1 MMRAFDTSFL
11 APAPPVNPLDTS
23 PLLAQL
29 VAAWV
34 VFVGACLGSF
44 LNVVIARVPAGAS
57 IVRPGSRCP
66 RCGTPIRWY
75 DNIPVLS
82 WILLRA
88 RCRTCRAPISVRYP
102 AVELLGA
109 GAAWLALTRHG
120 LSAAAAAEVAFA
132 LLLVALSFIDLD
144 TWLLPHALTWPLIAA
159 GLLAAALGVAP
170 AASIRASA
178 LGALVGFAG
187 FAAVAVVGKRLA
199 GREAL
204 GFGDVWLLAGIG
216 AWLGVAALLPVV
228 LLASVQ
234 GAVVGLAL
242 IALGR
247 AQPGPRPDASSPDA
261 PSPEV
266 PPQPPPEGA
275 PPGAEATAPHP
286 AEPAAEPPSTS
297 TPTSTSAPAPA
308 PEAPSAEP
316 AADAEDPDADWVPP
330 RNAIPFG
337 PFLAAAALE
346 WLYLSGAIARLVPML
361 GVFR

>member
-1 MMRAFDTSFL
+1 M
-11 APAPPVNPLDTS
+11 NPLDTS

-44 LNVVIARVPAGAS
+44 LNVVIARVPAGES

-109 GAAWLALTRHG
+109 GAAWLALARHG
-120 LSAAAAAEVAFA
+120 LSAAAAAELAFA

-144 TWLLPHALTWPLIAA
+144 TWLLPHALTWPLIGA

-170 AASIRASA
+170 AASARASA
-178 LGALVGFAG
+178 LGAMVGFAG

-247 AQPGPRPDASSPDA
+247 AQPGP
-261 PSPEV
+261 SPEV
-266 PPQPPPEGA
+266 PSPEPQPPPEGA
-275 PPGAEATAPHP
+275 SPGAEATAPHP
-286 AEPAAEPPSTS
+286 AEPAA
-297 TPTSTSAPAPA
+297 PA
-308 PEAPSAEP
+308 PEAAAPPAPP
-316 AADAEDPDADWVPP
+316 AAAHLGDEALAPPAAPPALEAAPPAAPPAATAPPAGDAEDADADWVPP